1 MFSVQHGPLEKRI
14 LPHGSAQTHS
24 TLPTH
29 LFVRHAQ
36 PQAVEA
42 HNGVVGGLQ
51 VGEGPLQSR
60 PQSGQVSRG
69 EVVAGGEG
77 LGTDEEEQQ
86 GRHQAQPPACEERT
100 ERTTRQHRVTPTA
113 RPDPERPSPH
123 PAPPSCCRCPLGHG
137 AASGPARTTAS
148 RGGEERWRR
157 PPRDPGTTSTKRGR
171 HEAVEK
177 R

>member
-1 MFSVQHGPLEKRI
+1 MGFDKIACS
-14 LPHGSAQTHS
+14 
-24 TLPTH
+24 

-86 GRHQAQPPACEERT
+86 PRRPSAARAERRDRAGERT
-100 ERTTRQHRVTPTA
+100 AASHRTAAQRPA
-113 RPDPERPSPH
+113 RPP
-123 PAPPSCCRCPLGHG
+123 
-137 AASGPARTTAS
+137 
-148 RGGEERWRR
+148 
-157 PPRDPGTTSTKRGR
+157 
-171 HEAVEK
+171 
-177 R
+177 

>member
-42 HNGVVGGLQ
+42 HNRVVGGLQ

-77 LGTDEEEQQ
+77 LGTDEEQQ

-148 RGGEERWRR
+148 RGGGGAMASSSKG
-157 PPRDPGTTSTKRGR
+157 PRHHEHQTRTT
-171 HEAVEK
+171 
-177 R
+177 